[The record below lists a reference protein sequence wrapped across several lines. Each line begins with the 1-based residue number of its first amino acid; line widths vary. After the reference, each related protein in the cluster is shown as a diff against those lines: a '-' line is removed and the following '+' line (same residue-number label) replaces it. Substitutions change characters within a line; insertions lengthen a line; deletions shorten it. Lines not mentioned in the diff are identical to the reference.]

1 MSAMNGF
8 GYWSPA
14 DEDNHDNSGCLLT
27 LALLALVLCAVVY
40 CLGIIGWF
48 L

>member
-8 GYWSPA
+8 DDWSPA
-14 DEDNHDNSGCLLT
+14 DEDNHGNGGCAVAAAF
-27 LALLALVLCAVVY
+27 LALIVCAVVY
-40 CLGIIGWF
+40 CLGIIGWI